1 METSLMFLLWA
12 ITLTGGFWAARGLIS
27 ARAHRKEIIVRASFT
42 GSGELALYLTSGFIL
57 AYAWFQL
64 LSALI
69 APWFLPHP
77 SGFTSPSQSQYDA
90 LIRLPVFFNLLWLL
104 AALALVISG
113 WAVILNTLAG
123 RHPLTPWQRF
133 VVLGAMISFMQQL
146 FTLPQ
151 RLLVYY
157 LLPSMDSLSPIAP
170 STQIIAANALMA
182 IVLLAL
188 LLLARNR
195 ATL

>member
-1 METSLMFLLWA
+1 MFLLWA

-90 LIRLPVFFNLLWLL
+90 LIRLPVFFNLLWFN
-104 AALALVISG
+104 LVELIPLMKG
-113 WAVILNTLAG
+113 ITTYKGCQIQGLFIRLN
-123 RHPLTPWQRF
+123 
-133 VVLGAMISFMQQL
+133 
-146 FTLPQ
+146 
-151 RLLVYY
+151 
-157 LLPSMDSLSPIAP
+157 
-170 STQIIAANALMA
+170 
-182 IVLLAL
+182 
-188 LLLARNR
+188 
-195 ATL
+195 